1 MKRIAIFASILLF
14 IVIFPSSAIAR
25 NNQLIDAIQHTQR
38 AIRSVDS
45 NDVTKHAQIAKS
57 HANVA
62 KIDNYNKQ
70 MDDGI
75 NSLDEAIKEGNSGN
89 VEAAREAAKYA
100 LKYFLISKMLQP
112 VS

>member
-1 MKRIAIFASILLF
+1 MKRITIFASILLF

-45 NDVTKHAQIAKS
+45 NDVAKQAQIAKS
-57 HANVA
+57 HANAA

-75 NSLDEAIKEGNSGN
+75 NSLDEAIKEGNYGN

-100 LKYFLISKMLQP
+100 LKYFTQAIQIKPIS
-112 VS
+112 